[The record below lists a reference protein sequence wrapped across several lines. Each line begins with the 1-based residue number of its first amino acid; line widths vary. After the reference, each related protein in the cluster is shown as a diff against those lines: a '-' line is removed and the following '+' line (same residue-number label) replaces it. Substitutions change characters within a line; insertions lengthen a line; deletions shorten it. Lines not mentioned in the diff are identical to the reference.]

1 MRNKTAGV
9 WSRCTIED
17 GLPDTRI
24 ECLYQDRRERIWVGT
39 SDRGV
44 ACFDHKTFATFT
56 HQDGR
61 STPHRRGKI

>member
-24 ECLYQDRRERIWVGT
+24 ECLYQDRRERRT
-39 SDRGV
+39 
-44 ACFDHKTFATFT
+44 
-56 HQDGR
+56 
-61 STPHRRGKI
+61 